1 MTREN
6 IAGFAGQ
13 NTLDIKLE
21 AARLMSEAL
30 SRPNDAEAL
39 IDLAI
44 QMFDYAN
51 SISRRRQ

>member
-1 MTREN
+1 MTRE
-6 IAGFAGQ
+6 IFAGSSRQ

-30 SRPNDAEAL
+30 SRPADAEAL
-39 IDLAI
+39 IDLAN

-51 SISRRRQ
+51 AISRSRR